1 MDRALV
7 DWYRRFPEGW
17 WGYHWSMPEPMSAV
31 EIIGSGS
38 LDARLMATLWALMAR
53 EPMPRWTAGRISL
66 LGDACHPMLP
76 FLAQGANS
84 AIEDGMVLANCLK
97 TFGRDVPAALNFYE
111 QSRHERTSRLVRGS
125 AANTDLFHNPALAD
139 GKGAAHFIAENWRP
153 DRVSARYDWIFDYDA
168 TRELAP
174 A

>member
-1 MDRALV
+1 
-7 DWYRRFPEGW
+7 
-17 WGYHWSMPEPMSAV
+17 
-31 EIIGSGS
+31 
-38 LDARLMATLWALMAR
+38 
-53 EPMPRWTAGRISL
+53 MPRWTAGRISL

-97 TFGRDVPAALNFYE
+97 AFGRDVPAALNFYE

-139 GKGAAHFIAENWRP
+139 GKSFPPEQHAEWSRAARFRASPASCRNADGLSHVDGP
-153 DRVSARYDWIFDYDA
+153 
-168 TRELAP
+168 AP
-174 A
+174 HGHRSE